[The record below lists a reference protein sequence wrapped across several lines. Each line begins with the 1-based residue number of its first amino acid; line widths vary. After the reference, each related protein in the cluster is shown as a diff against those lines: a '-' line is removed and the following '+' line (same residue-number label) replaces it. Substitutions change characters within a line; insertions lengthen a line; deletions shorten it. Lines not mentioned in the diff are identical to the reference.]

1 MEEISK
7 NLYFE
12 KSLAVIYLNK
22 TASMSVTAVRGGS
35 DLEHAAWMC
44 TQVIENISDSKKAN
58 RWIGWV
64 QCVMHMSQAFTID
77 EMRNHVIELKQ
88 QK

>member
-1 MEEISK
+1 MEKIFK
-7 NLYFE
+7 NLSFE
-12 KSLAVIYLNK
+12 QSLAAIYLNK
-22 TASMSVTAVRGGS
+22 AASMSVTAVRGGG

-44 TQVIENISDSKKAN
+44 TQVIENMADSKKAN

-64 QCVMHMSQAFTID
+64 QCVMHMNQAFTID